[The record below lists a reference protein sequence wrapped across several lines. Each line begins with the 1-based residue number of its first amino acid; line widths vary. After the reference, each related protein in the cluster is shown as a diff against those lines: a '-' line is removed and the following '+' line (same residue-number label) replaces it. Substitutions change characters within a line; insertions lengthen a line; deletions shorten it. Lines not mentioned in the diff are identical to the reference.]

1 MAREREEEEE
11 EGSVFDAFCDA
22 RSSFVDCFFYAESV
36 QKASVER
43 IEKM

>member
-22 RSSFVDCFFYAESV
+22 RSSFVDCFYADSV

-43 IEKM
+43 VEKM